1 MLRFAFN
8 QQFLAFM
15 LNKAAL
21 LKVAKREEVK
31 STIFAQN

>member
-21 LKVAKREEVK
+21 L
-31 STIFAQN
+31 